1 MNYTLYQ
8 EYVKLCDALRAGL
21 PIIRVKIESS
31 SAHESIFRLEWGIGV
46 CYNAPQQIPLRYNHA
61 LVP

>member
-1 MNYTLYQ
+1 MNYTLCQ

-31 SAHESIFRLEWGIGV
+31 SAHESIFRLDWAGVLGIMTHITDT
-46 CYNAPQQIPLRYNHA
+46 A
-61 LVP
+61 